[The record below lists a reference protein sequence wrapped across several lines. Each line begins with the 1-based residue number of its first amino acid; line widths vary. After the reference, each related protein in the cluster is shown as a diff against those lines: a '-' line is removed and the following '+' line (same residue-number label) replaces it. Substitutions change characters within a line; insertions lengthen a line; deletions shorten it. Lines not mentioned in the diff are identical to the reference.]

1 MRDESLVFSSTTE
14 HKRAIMV
21 VIAAATLLIAAFAG
35 SAYVKR
41 GASAGNNPDSL
52 GREVTPSQQGR
63 NERLETELI
72 TLQQTGFEPNELTR
86 PQGAFILGVDN
97 RSGLEAIELRFERA
111 SRERLTALHA
121 PRRKISWREVVELP
135 PGHYLLSEANHPEWT
150 CNVTIVPR

>member
-14 HKRAIMV
+14 HKRTILV
-21 VIAAATLLIAAFAG
+21 VIAAAILLIAAG

-41 GASAGNNPDSL
+41 GASAGNNPDSV
-52 GREVTPSQQGR
+52 GREVTPSQQDR

-72 TLQQTGFEPNELTR
+72 TIQQTGFEPNEITR

-121 PRRKISWREVVELP
+121 PRRKISWREVVDLA
-135 PGHYLLSEANHPEWT
+135 PGSYWLSEANHPEWS
-150 CNVTIVPR
+150 CKVTILPR